1 MFCQRKDDDEST
13 LSCSTKLLSE
23 IISFLSIIFS
33 GMIIYVTAKY
43 TKLNIVNHL
52 ILQILISEIIDGVDI
67 LLVIFEDAQWP
78 RTYENYCSRRGIC
91 FSQIFLSL
99 FVCLW
104 TLIASFFISG
114 SSFLIT

>member
-52 ILQILISEIIDGVDI
+52 ILQILISEIIDGINI
-67 LLVIFEDAQWP
+67 LLVIFEDIQWP
-78 RTYENYCSRRGIC
+78 FNYENFFNRRGIC
-91 FSQIFLSL
+91 FILH
-99 FVCLW
+99 
-104 TLIASFFISG
+104 SFFP
-114 SSFLIT
+114 FLFLFGFGLGKQHIKPIK